1 MPSTPEGLACVAKL
15 TPYLDAPYEGYY
27 ATLANSITPLQQA
40 QFWRRILAPS
50 LLSPAGRDS
59 LLELLA
65 ATDNGYM
72 SGLEGVFFDVQAGKF
87 GGKHE
92 AASWVGVGY
101 NAVGSAG
108 VSDDAHQYSFAI
120 FSEDWPD
127 DTEVHERA
135 AQQLM
140 RALAIDALTILREGR

>member
-1 MPSTPEGLACVAKL
+1 M
-15 TPYLDAPYEGYY
+15 
-27 ATLANSITPLQQA
+27 
-40 QFWRRILAPS
+40 
-50 LLSPAGRDS
+50 
-59 LLELLA
+59 
-65 ATDNGYM
+65 
-72 SGLEGVFFDVQAGKF
+72 
-87 GGKHE
+87 
-92 AASWVGVGY
+92 GY